1 MYTKESVKNAIK
13 MNELEGFIMTEEEK
27 KILNYVATGKIS
39 VEECIKKNIEEFM
52 KKD

>member
-13 MNELEGFIMTEEEK
+13 MNELEGLMMTEEEK
-27 KILNYVATGKIS
+27 QILYDVAAGKIT
-39 VEECIKKNIEEFM
+39 VEECIKKNIEEFQ